1 MIVRTCVCVYV
12 RACGANEY
20 LYSSHRNVVMVVVV
34 VVCSSSIVG
43 GADEFDRW
51 VDRYITGKHRNC
63 CVLSNANGGLVKE
76 RERETANTWT
86 IAGAF
91 DGERDTLMHAGRG

>member
-1 MIVRTCVCVYV
+1 MGCIMIVRACV

-20 LYSSHRNVVMVVVV
+20 LYSSHRNVVMVVVVVVVV

-51 VDRYITGKHRNC
+51 VDRYITGKNRNC
-63 CVLSNANGGLVKE
+63 CVLSNANVSVSRSCKE
-76 RERETANTWT
+76 RERDSEYMDHRRCIRWRA
-86 IAGAF
+86 
-91 DGERDTLMHAGRG
+91 